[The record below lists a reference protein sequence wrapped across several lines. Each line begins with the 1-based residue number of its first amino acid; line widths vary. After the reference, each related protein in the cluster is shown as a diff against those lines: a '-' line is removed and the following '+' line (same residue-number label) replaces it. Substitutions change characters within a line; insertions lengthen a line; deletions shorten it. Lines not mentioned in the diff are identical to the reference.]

1 MFVGMRFFNFN
12 VKPVKNKIILSL
24 SVILLTV
31 VPAMSVI
38 SSDAIQST
46 ETPAIEKVIVEFY
59 GEQIPL
65 LFHSDMNIRFTGA
78 VEEENMVDYYKRL
91 EKSSFYIILDEL
103 DKFQKEYNLNDWLYY
118 KLMKAAVSGFYPAGS
133 DTQVELTTWFLLSKK
148 GWNTRLAYSGDNV
161 FVYVFTVDELF
172 EIPMIDDDG
181 KTFVNL
187 SGIGLKKKLKQ
198 GIYMLNFTP
207 GPKGHSFNFYL
218 ESLPR
223 FHPNQETRSFSFGF
237 KGQQYQINVKV
248 DKRIKQLMDDY
259 PIFAE
264 NEYLEVPFS
273 ETVENSLIP
282 QLKVFL
288 KGKSET
294 ESLEFLVAFTRSSFR
309 YKKDQEYFGDSKPM
323 IAEEVFHYPFSDC
336 EDRSALFY
344 RLVKE
349 LLDLPML
356 IIAYPEHLTIAV
368 SFSPEEGGDAIQFKG
383 KNYYICDPT
392 GPVNSIEIGW
402 IPREFRNS
410 KFEIIGSY
418 K

>member
-1 MFVGMRFFNFN
+1 M
-12 VKPVKNKIILSL
+12 
-24 SVILLTV
+24 
-31 VPAMSVI
+31 
-38 SSDAIQST
+38 DIQYS
-46 ETPAIEKVIVEFY
+46 
-59 GEQIPL
+59 G
-65 LFHSDMNIRFTGA
+65 NIR
-78 VEEENMVDYYKRL
+78 EESMVGYYKRL
-91 EKSSFYIILDEL
+91 ERSSFYVILEEL
-103 DKFQKEYNLNDWLYY
+103 DKYKCTYNLNDWLYY
-118 KLMKAAVSGFYPAGS
+118 KLMKAAVKEYYRGGS
-133 DTQVELTTWFLLSKK
+133 KAQIELTTWFLLSKK
-148 GWNTRLAYSGDNV
+148 GWNTRLAYSGESV
-161 FVYVFTVDELF
+161 FVYVFTEDELF

-187 SGIGLKKKLKQ
+187 TGIGMKNKLRQ

-207 GPKGHSFNFYL
+207 GPNGVAFSFYL

-223 FHPNQETRSFSFGF
+223 FQPNQETRSFSFHF
-237 KGQQYQINVKV
+237 KDQKYQIDIQV
-248 DKRIKQLMDDY
+248 DKRIKMLMDDY

-288 KGKSET
+288 KGKNEA
-294 ESLEFLVAFTRSSFR
+294 EALEFLVAFTRSSFR

-368 SFSPEEGGDAIQFKG
+368 AFSPQKGGDVIRFRG
-383 KNYYICDPT
+383 RNYYICDPT
-392 GPVNSIEIGW
+392 GPVNSTEIGW
-402 IPREFRNS
+402 IPKEFRNTR
-410 KFEIIGSY
+410 FEIIGTY

>member
-1 MFVGMRFFNFN
+1 MATLISAFSNGSSPERVAHTN
-12 VKPVKNKIILSL
+12 LSIDE
-24 SVILLTV
+24 VTV
-31 VPAMSVI
+31 
-38 SSDAIQST
+38 D
-46 ETPAIEKVIVEFY
+46 FY
-59 GEQIPL
+59 GERVSL
-65 LFHSDMNIRFTGA
+65 MFHSDMDIQYSGSIR
-78 VEEENMVDYYKRL
+78 EESMIGYYKRL
-91 EKSSFYIILDEL
+91 ERSSFYIILDEL
-103 DKFQKEYNLNDWLYY
+103 DKYKRAYNLNDWLYY
-118 KLMKAAVSGFYPAGS
+118 KLMKAAVKEYYRGGS
-133 DTQVELTTWFLLSKK
+133 KAQIELTTWFLLSKK
-148 GWNTRLAYSGDNV
+148 GWNTRLAYSGPNV
-161 FVYVFTVDELF
+161 FVYVFTEDELF

-187 SGIGLKKKLKQ
+187 TGIGLKNKLRQ

-207 GPKGHSFNFYL
+207 GPNGAAFSFYL

-223 FHPNQETRSFSFGF
+223 FQPNQETRSFSFYF
-237 KGQQYQINVKV
+237 KDQKYQIDILV
-248 DKRIKQLMDDY
+248 DKRIKLLMDDY

-288 KGKSET
+288 KGKSEA
-294 ESLEFLVAFTRSSFR
+294 EALEFLVAFTRSSFR

-368 SFSPEEGGDAIQFKG
+368 AFSPKKGGDVIRFKG
-383 KNYYICDPT
+383 RNYYICDPT
-392 GPVNSIEIGW
+392 GPVNSTEIGW
-402 IPREFRNS
+402 VPKEFRNAS
-410 KFEIIGSY
+410 FEIIGTY

>member
-1 MFVGMRFFNFN
+1 MRFFNFN
-12 VKPVKNKIILSL
+12 EILVKNKILLSL
-24 SVILLTV
+24 LATLLSAFSAIADNAENPGNLGSDYDLETV
-31 VPAMSVI
+31 TVN
-38 SSDAIQST
+38 
-46 ETPAIEKVIVEFY
+46 FY
-59 GEQIPL
+59 GEQISLSFPTDMHV
-65 LFHSDMNIRFTGA
+65 LFTGGVQEDQMIRF
-78 VEEENMVDYYKRL
+78 YKRL
-91 EKSSFYIILDEL
+91 EKTSFNILLDEL
-103 DKFQKEYNLNDWLYY
+103 DKVKKALNLNDWLYY
-118 KLMKAAVSGFYPAGS
+118 KLMKRAVYKFNPDISKK
-133 DTQVELTTWFLLSKK
+133 QIELTTWFLLSKK
-148 GWNTRLAYSGDNV
+148 GWNTRLAYSGQDI
-161 FVYVFTVDELF
+161 FVYVFTEDELF

-187 SGIGLKKKLKQ
+187 SGIGLKKKLRQ

-207 GPKGHSFNFYL
+207 GPNGAPFSFYL

-223 FHPNQETRSFSFGF
+223 FNPKKENRSYRFNF
-237 KGQQYQINVKV
+237 KGQQYQVDVKI

-264 NEYLEVPFS
+264 NEYLEVPLS

-288 KGKSET
+288 DGKSNAEA
-294 ESLEFLVAFTRSSFR
+294 LEFLVAFTRSSFR

-323 IAEEVFHYPFSDC
+323 IADEVFHYPFSDC

-349 LLDLPML
+349 LLDLPM
-356 IIAYPEHLTIAV
+356 IIVAYPEHLTIAV
-368 SFSPEEGGDAIQFKG
+368 SFKPEKGGDAIKYKG

-392 GPVNSIEIGW
+392 GPVNSTEIGW
-402 IPREFRNS
+402 VPKEFRHTR
-410 KFEIIGSY
+410 FEIIGHY

>member
-1 MFVGMRFFNFN
+1 MRYAFFYFN
-12 VKPVKNKIILSL
+12 SKVVKNKIILS
-24 SVILLTV
+24 SLLVMMAFVTAAASGTTHPDPKKEDLFIETV
-31 VPAMSVI
+31 VV
-38 SSDAIQST
+38 D
-46 ETPAIEKVIVEFY
+46 FY
-59 GEQIPL
+59 GEKIPL
-65 LFHSDMNIRFTGA
+65 RFHSDMNIRYSGA
-78 VEEENMVDYYKRL
+78 IQEESMIGYYKRL
-91 EKSSFYIILDEL
+91 DQSSFYVILDEL
-103 DKFQKEYNLNDWLYY
+103 DRYQQTYNLNDWLYY
-118 KLMKAAVSGFYPAGS
+118 KLMKAAVKEFYPS
-133 DTQVELTTWFLLSKK
+133 STKVQVELTTWFLLSKK
-148 GWNTRLAYSGDNV
+148 GWNTRLAYSGPNV
-161 FVYVFTVDELF
+161 FVYVFTEDELF

-187 SGIGLKKKLKQ
+187 TGIGLKNKLRQ

-207 GPKGHSFNFYL
+207 GPNGAAFSFYL
-218 ESLPR
+218 QSLPR
-223 FHPNQETRSFSFGF
+223 FQPNQETRSFSFYF
-237 KGQQYQINVKV
+237 KGQKYQIDIEV
-248 DKRIKQLMDDY
+248 DKRIKMLMDDY

-288 KGKSET
+288 QGKSEA
-294 ESLEFLVAFTRSSFR
+294 EALEFLVAFTRSSFR

-356 IIAYPEHLTIAV
+356 IIAYPDHLTIAV
-368 SFSPEEGGDAIQFKG
+368 AFSPERGGDVIRFRG
-383 KNYYICDPT
+383 RNYYICDPT
-392 GPVNSIEIGW
+392 GPVNSTEIGW
-402 IPREFRNS
+402 IPKEFRNS
-410 KFEIIGSY
+410 KFEIIGTY